1 MTSRTL
7 TEQDATMFNIMESLK
22 RLSKCIDKQVVCLIV
37 DNDGTILS
45 IGVNKI
51 LKCDKNCD
59 DKKNRT
65 CVVNHAE
72 IEAIIHLSD
81 AKGIEE
87 LPNEYKP
94 TAYVSLFPCAPCQLA
109 LNPYVK
115 EIVTFGMIHKE
126 WVSDKLFV
134 YGHPIYDFM
143 GPNLLDADTKT
154 VNEQAEEIDCYEA
167 RTNFMKTA
175 SQIAH
180 RDFYAELKEVA
191 HKNMSERLEASCRI
205 GVNAYTISN
214 YKRKGA

>member
-1 MTSRTL
+1 MLSRTL

-22 RLSKCIDKQVVCLIV
+22 RLSKCIDKQVVCLLV
-37 DNDGTILS
+37 DADSTILS
-45 IGVNKI
+45 VGVNRI

-72 IEAIIHLSD
+72 IEAVSRLKD
-81 AKGIEE
+81 AEHVAA
-87 LPNEYKP
+87 LPDEYKP
-94 TAYVSLFPCAPCQLA
+94 TAYVSLFPCAPCQRA
-109 LNPYVK
+109 LEPYVK

-143 GPNLLDADTKT
+143 GPNLLDLPPATME
-154 VNEQAEEIDCYEA
+154 EQADEVDSYEA
-167 RTNFMKTA
+167 RINFMKTA
-175 SQIAH
+175 DQIAH
-180 RDFYAELKEVA
+180 RDFYSALKA
-191 HKNMSERLEASCRI
+191 TAYKNMKERLEACCRI
-205 GVNAYTISN
+205 GVSAYTISN